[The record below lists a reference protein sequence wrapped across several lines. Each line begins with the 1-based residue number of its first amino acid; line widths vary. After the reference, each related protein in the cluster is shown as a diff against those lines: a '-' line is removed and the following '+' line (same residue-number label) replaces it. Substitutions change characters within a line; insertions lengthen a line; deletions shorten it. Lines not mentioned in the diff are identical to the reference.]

1 MHPQPAQDK
10 RSETALKILAAAR
23 DLFSERGFDG
33 TTVDEIAQR
42 AGVNKAT
49 LYYQIGDKQT
59 LYAGVILDVMG
70 SAAETT
76 ARDLMDE
83 QSPEE
88 KIRTYIRNVAAA
100 MDRNPWMPPIMLREM
115 ASGGRN
121 FPETVILGLARIFS
135 ILGAIIKE
143 GVRRGT
149 FVDASPIL
157 VHLMIVGVF
166 VFFKT
171 SAPLRERQAWP
182 TLDWTTGEDRVSG
195 AMAAEVERLVLRALK
210 KTPGDGGQEER
221 SL

>member
-1 MHPQPAQDK
+1 MNPQPAQDK
-10 RSETALKILAAAR
+10 RSETALKILVAAR

-70 SAAETT
+70 SAAEAT

-115 ASGGRN
+115 AAGGRN
-121 FPETVILGLARIFS
+121 FPEAVTRGMFQILS
-135 ILGAIIKE
+135 IPGAIIAE
-143 GVRRGT
+143 GVRQGA
-149 FVDASPIL
+149 FVDASPML
-157 VHLMIVGVF
+157 VHMMIVGAF

-171 SAPLRERQAWP
+171 SAPLRKRHASLNMDWP
-182 TLDWTTGEDRVSG
+182 AGEDRVSG
-195 AMAAEVERLVLRALK
+195 AVAAEVERLVLRALK
-210 KTPGDGGQEER
+210 KTPEDGKQEA
-221 SL
+221 

>member
-1 MHPQPAQDK
+1 
-10 RSETALKILAAAR
+10 
-23 DLFSERGFDG
+23 
-33 TTVDEIAQR
+33 
-42 AGVNKAT
+42 
-49 LYYQIGDKQT
+49 
-59 LYAGVILDVMG
+59 VILDVMG

-149 FVDASPIL
+149 FV
-157 VHLMIVGVF
+157 HLMIVGVF